1 MDLTTPTDEQPS
13 GSRSY
18 ALALRARW
26 PFILLAMVIAVA
38 AAILASRSVSKT
50 YEAEA
55 DLLVTPISSNNDT
68 LAGLG
73 LLQESSQSRAA
84 LTASRFIQSPQVAR
98 GVAAQ
103 IGGNPNRL
111 LHSIQVTPLGQSD
124 IVTITGHSRTR
135 AGAADIANAFADVT
149 IKQRTARFQHA
160 LSNHIAELS
169 RRVATARAQHD
180 NDAVAAL
187 STQLAAVVGYLGSSD
202 PTLDVA
208 RRAVPPSS
216 AVQPRTKMVLIVAA
230 LGALFLAAA
239 IVWALELI
247 DPRVRDEEQLSRK
260 RVLARLPALSRR
272 QVERFLREGVT
283 LPADAL
289 HRYRKLA
296 EDVVQSYAGV
306 GEGAVILVAAPRNE
320 RTKSV
325 TALALGALSASAGLR
340 SIVVDADS
348 RKPALTKSVLGGRTP
363 TGDLGDLLAGTD
375 ADAVLEP
382 VAAGEGEGR
391 LLVVP
396 SPGDESRG
404 SDGGTVEAFGRAA
417 WGKTLE
423 RLRRR
428 AQVVVVNAPTG
439 ADAAQ
444 IDLLASMADVTLVTV
459 ELDTTSQ
466 KTLDALFEMLA
477 DRTEC
482 GVVLF
487 TRNRA
492 SGPPVRVPA
501 SAAEP
506 PESAPAPDVVEPLHL
521 RDARR
526 AEPTG

>member
-1 MDLTTPTDEQPS
+1 MDLTTPTDERQPS

-55 DLLVTPISSNNDT
+55 DLLVTPISSSNNT

-135 AGAADIANAFADVT
+135 GGAADIANAFADVT

-160 LSNHIAELS
+160 LSTHIAELS
-169 RRVATARAQHD
+169 RRVDTARAQHD
-180 NDAVAAL
+180 SGAVAAL

-202 PTLDVA
+202 PTLDVV

-247 DPRVRDEEQLSRK
+247 DPRVRGEEQLSRN

-340 SIVVDADS
+340 SILVDADS
-348 RKPALTKSVLGGRTP
+348 RNTALTKSVLGSRTAG
-363 TGDLGDLLAGTD
+363 GDLGDLLAGTD

-382 VAAGEGEGR
+382 VAAGEGR

>member
-1 MDLTTPTDEQPS
+1 MDLTTPTDEHQPS

-18 ALALRARW
+18 ALALRSRW

-38 AAILASRSVSKT
+38 AAVLASHSVSKT

-55 DLLVTPISSNNDT
+55 DLLVTPISSSNGT

-111 LHSIQVTPLGQSD
+111 LRSIQVTPLGQSD

-169 RRVATARAQHD
+169 RRVNTARAQHD
-180 NDAVAAL
+180 SGAVAAL

-208 RRAVPPSS
+208 RRAVPPTS

-306 GEGAVILVAAPRNE
+306 REGAVILVAAPRNE

-348 RKPALTKSVLGGRTP
+348 RNPALTKSLLGGRTARD
-363 TGDLGDLLAGTD
+363 DLGDLLAGTD

-382 VAAGEGEGR
+382 VAAGAGR

-396 SPGDESRG
+396 SPGDDSRR

-417 WGKTLE
+417 WRKTLE

-444 IDLLASMADVTLVTV
+444 IELLASMADVTLVTV

-477 DRTEC
+477 DRAEC
-482 GVVLF
+482 AVVLF

-501 SAAEP
+501 SAEP
-506 PESAPAPDVVEPLHL
+506 QESAPAPDVVEPLHL